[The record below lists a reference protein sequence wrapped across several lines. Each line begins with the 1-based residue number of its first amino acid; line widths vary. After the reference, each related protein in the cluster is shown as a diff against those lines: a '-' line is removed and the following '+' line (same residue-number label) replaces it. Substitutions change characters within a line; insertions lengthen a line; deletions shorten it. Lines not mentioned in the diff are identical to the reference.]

1 MPTYSY
7 RCTECGN
14 EFDVRQSFSDEP
26 LKVCEACG
34 GSLRKL
40 FNSVGIV
47 FKGSGFYH
55 NDARSSS
62 STLHSKNSEGRE
74 ASDSAGS
81 GSGESASSENGTS
94 RTRIHETRAHK
105 AEAQTPAKQPVWRK
119 PPHRRALL
127 LRQAPPLRQEPPHRS
142 VAEQTQPR
150 ASAAREAPPPRKSA
164 RPHRVR
170 AHSLCGR
177 APRPQACF
185 LRERRRRTSP

>member
-1 MPTYSY
+1 VPTYSY

-81 GSGESASSENGTS
+81 GSGESASSENGDAGS
-94 RTRIHETRAHK
+94 HSGNAN
-105 AEAQTPAKQPVWRK
+105 
-119 PPHRRALL
+119 
-127 LRQAPPLRQEPPHRS
+127 
-142 VAEQTQPR
+142 
-150 ASAAREAPPPRKSA
+150 
-164 RPHRVR
+164 
-170 AHSLCGR
+170 AHSQDAGSKSGSTDSGR
-177 APRPQACF
+177 AVGSAGGSPSPRPGADPASGK
-185 LRERRRRTSP
+185 RGTGSPSPKKVGSPA

>member
-62 STLHSKNSEGRE
+62 GTLHSKNSEGRE

-81 GSGESASSENGTS
+81 GSGESASSENGNS
-94 RTRIHETRAHK
+94 GS
-105 AEAQTPAKQPVWRK
+105 Q
-119 PPHRRALL
+119 
-127 LRQAPPLRQEPPHRS
+127 S
-142 VAEQTQPR
+142 G
-150 ASAAREAPPPRKSA
+150 SADS
-164 RPHRVR
+164 
-170 AHSLCGR
+170 GR
-177 APRPQACF
+177 AAGSAGAS
-185 LRERRRRTSP
+185 TSTSASTSTGTSTSKRHEAGPASGKRGTGSPSPKKVGSPA

>member
-81 GSGESASSENGTS
+81 GSGEGASSENGNAGS
-94 RTRIHETRAHK
+94 HSGNAN
-105 AEAQTPAKQPVWRK
+105 
-119 PPHRRALL
+119 
-127 LRQAPPLRQEPPHRS
+127 
-142 VAEQTQPR
+142 
-150 ASAAREAPPPRKSA
+150 
-164 RPHRVR
+164 
-170 AHSLCGR
+170 AHSQDTGSQSVSTDSGR
-177 APRPQACF
+177 AAGSAGSPRIDELLHFDNRLCIEASRSRPGLGQARHGKP
-185 LRERRRRTSP
+185 LP

>member
-34 GSLRKL
+34 GLLRKL

-74 ASDSAGS
+74 APDSAGS
-81 GSGESASSENGTS
+81 GSGESASSENGDAGLHS
-94 RTRIHETRAHK
+94 GN
-105 AEAQTPAKQPVWRK
+105 VN
-119 PPHRRALL
+119 
-127 LRQAPPLRQEPPHRS
+127 
-142 VAEQTQPR
+142 
-150 ASAAREAPPPRKSA
+150 
-164 RPHRVR
+164 
-170 AHSLCGR
+170 AHSQDTGSQSGSTDSGR
-177 APRPQACF
+177 AVGSAGASTSTSASTSTGNSTSK
-185 LRERRRRTSP
+185 RRGADPASGKRGTGSPSPKKVGSPA

>member
-81 GSGESASSENGTS
+81 GSGEGASSENGNAGS
-94 RTRIHETRAHK
+94 HSGNAN
-105 AEAQTPAKQPVWRK
+105 
-119 PPHRRALL
+119 
-127 LRQAPPLRQEPPHRS
+127 
-142 VAEQTQPR
+142 
-150 ASAAREAPPPRKSA
+150 
-164 RPHRVR
+164 
-170 AHSLCGR
+170 AHSRDTGPQTGSADSGR
-177 APRPQACF
+177 AAGSAGAPASTNSS
-185 LRERRRRTSP
+185 TSTTVSASKLHEAGPASGKRGTGSPSPKKVGSPA

>member
-7 RCTECGN
+7 RCTECGS

-62 STLHSKNSEGRE
+62 NTLHSKNSEGRE

-81 GSGESASSENGTS
+81 GSGEGASSENGNAGSHSGDTGQQTGGADS
-94 RTRIHETRAHK
+94 GRAAGS
-105 AEAQTPAKQPVWRK
+105 AEAPA
-119 PPHRRALL
+119 
-127 LRQAPPLRQEPPHRS
+127 S
-142 VAEQTQPR
+142 TG
-150 ASAAREAPPPRKSA
+150 ASTSTGAATSKRHEAGPASGKRGTGSSSSKK
-164 RPHRVR
+164 V
-170 AHSLCGR
+170 G
-177 APRPQACF
+177 
-185 LRERRRRTSP
+185 SPA

>member
-62 STLHSKNSEGRE
+62 GTLHSKNSEGRE

-81 GSGESASSENGTS
+81 KSGESASSENGNS
-94 RTRIHETRAHK
+94 GS
-105 AEAQTPAKQPVWRK
+105 Q
-119 PPHRRALL
+119 
-127 LRQAPPLRQEPPHRS
+127 S
-142 VAEQTQPR
+142 G
-150 ASAAREAPPPRKSA
+150 SADS
-164 RPHRVR
+164 
-170 AHSLCGR
+170 GR
-177 APRPQACF
+177 AAGSAGAS
-185 LRERRRRTSP
+185 TSTSASTSTGTSTSKRHEAGPASGKRGTGSPSPKKVGSPA

>member
-81 GSGESASSENGTS
+81 GSGEGASSENGNADSHSGDTGQQTGS
-94 RTRIHETRAHK
+94 ADSGRAAGS
-105 AEAQTPAKQPVWRK
+105 AEAPASTNSSTSTTV
-119 PPHRRALL
+119 
-127 LRQAPPLRQEPPHRS
+127 S
-142 VAEQTQPR
+142 
-150 ASAAREAPPPRKSA
+150 ASKRHEAGPASGKRGTGS
-164 RPHRVR
+164 
-170 AHSLCGR
+170 S
-177 APRPQACF
+177 
-185 LRERRRRTSP
+185 SPKKVGSPA

>member
-34 GSLRKL
+34 GLLRKL

-81 GSGESASSENGTS
+81 GSGESASSENGDAGLHS
-94 RTRIHETRAHK
+94 RNANAHSRDTGSQSGSADSGRAVGSTG
-105 AEAQTPAKQPVWRK
+105 TPASTGASTSTGTSTSK
-119 PPHRRALL
+119 RRGAD
-127 LRQAPPLRQEPPHRS
+127 P
-142 VAEQTQPR
+142 
-150 ASAAREAPPPRKSA
+150 ASGKRGA
-164 RPHRVR
+164 
-170 AHSLCGR
+170 G
-177 APRPQACF
+177 
-185 LRERRRRTSP
+185 SPSPKKVGSPA

>member
-7 RCTECGN
+7 RCTECGS

-62 STLHSKNSEGRE
+62 NTLHSKNSEGRE

-81 GSGESASSENGTS
+81 GSGEGASSENGNAGSHSGNANAHSQDTGSQSVSTDSGRAAGSAGAPASTNSSTS
-94 RTRIHETRAHK
+94 TG
-105 AEAQTPAKQPVWRK
+105 
-119 PPHRRALL
+119 
-127 LRQAPPLRQEPPHRS
+127 
-142 VAEQTQPR
+142 
-150 ASAAREAPPPRKSA
+150 ASASKRHEAGPALGKRGTGS
-164 RPHRVR
+164 
-170 AHSLCGR
+170 S
-177 APRPQACF
+177 
-185 LRERRRRTSP
+185 SPKKVGSPA

>member
-7 RCTECGN
+7 RCTECGS

-81 GSGESASSENGTS
+81 GSGESASSENGNSGSHSGNANAHS
-94 RTRIHETRAHK
+94 RDTGSQSGSADSGQTAGL
-105 AEAQTPAKQPVWRK
+105 AEAP
-119 PPHRRALL
+119 
-127 LRQAPPLRQEPPHRS
+127 
-142 VAEQTQPR
+142 
-150 ASAAREAPPPRKSA
+150 ASAGASTSTSA
-164 RPHRVR
+164 
-170 AHSLCGR
+170 STSTGTSTSK
-177 APRPQACF
+177 
-185 LRERRRRTSP
+185 RRGADPASGKRGTGSPSPKKVGSPA

>member
-62 STLHSKNSEGRE
+62 GTLHSKNSEGRE

-81 GSGESASSENGTS
+81 RSGESASSENGNS
-94 RTRIHETRAHK
+94 RK
-105 AEAQTPAKQPVWRK
+105 AGAQTPVGQSV
-119 PPHRRALL
+119 RRALL
-127 LRQAPPLRQEPPHRS
+127 LRQAPPLRQETPHRS

-164 RPHRVR
+164 RPRRVR

-177 APRPQACF
+177 APRPQARF

>member
-1 MPTYSY
+1 VPTYSY

-81 GSGESASSENGTS
+81 GSGESASSENGNS
-94 RTRIHETRAHK
+94 GSHSGNAN
-105 AEAQTPAKQPVWRK
+105 
-119 PPHRRALL
+119 
-127 LRQAPPLRQEPPHRS
+127 
-142 VAEQTQPR
+142 
-150 ASAAREAPPPRKSA
+150 
-164 RPHRVR
+164 
-170 AHSLCGR
+170 AHSQDTGSQSGSADSGR
-177 APRPQACF
+177 AVGSAGAPAS
-185 LRERRRRTSP
+185 TSASTSTGTSTSKRHEAGPASGKRGTGSPSPKKVGSPA